1 MNEQTNELVMEE
13 LIYCVCVCVCVCARA
28 HARAHDQS
36 LSYVRLFAAPETV
49 ACQASLSMDFSIQEY
64 WSGFPFP
71 APGDLPDS
79 RVEPTSPVTP
89 ALAGRFFTTS
99 ATWEAPYFL
108 CLGRYSLLSE
118 N

>member
-1 MNEQTNELVMEE
+1 MNEQTNELVIEE
-13 LIYCVCVCVCVCARA
+13 LIYCVCVCVCVCVRARA
-28 HARAHDQS
+28 RVCVCVRARACAHDQS
-36 LSYVRLFAAPETV
+36 LSYVRLFAAPGTV
-49 ACQASLSMDFSIQEY
+49 ACQASLSMDFSTQEY

-79 RVEPTSPVTP
+79 RVEPTSPAAP

-108 CLGRYSLLSE
+108 
-118 N
+118 